1 MYLADHELRE
11 LLDRMGLGE
20 EAGGAAAP
28 FDAATQIQPCSID
41 LRISNVFWKPSRT
54 RRWLRRLGRR
64 VGSVDLRH
72 AGAHDLEPLRD
83 WKRYELEEGET
94 LTIRPG
100 GILMARIHER
110 FQVPPAY
117 AGKIEGRSSF
127 ARLGLSVHCTGDFV
141 NPGWQGFMPL
151 QLHNA
156 GPYPIKITPYLM
168 ICQLMVIRLA
178 SEPELTYG
186 DPRLQSKYENDDGG
200 PSKWW
205 RDRSVLALQERL
217 GEVHVPTT
225 MQSEILECVRFV
237 EPAVLERLRSYV
249 GRRRVGS
256 VENRQTLLEDFAA
269 GEDRRRLGDA
279 VAIASVGVLAA
290 ADLGSA
296 FVTPIGIGHLVLY
309 ALTVVA
315 IFLGFRGYLRRDS
328 GYLGRRELK
337 GLGSVRRGG
346 KDDERAD

>member
-1 MYLADHELRE
+1 MYLADHELQD
-11 LLDRMGLGE
+11 LLGEMGLGE
-20 EAGGAAAP
+20 EAGGAAP
-28 FDAATQIQPCSID
+28 FDAGTQIQPCSID

-54 RRWLRRLGRR
+54 RRWLRRVGRR

-72 AGAHDLEPLRD
+72 AEAHDLEPLRD
-83 WKRYELEEGET
+83 WKRYELEQGET
-94 LTIRPG
+94 LTIKPG
-100 GILMARIHER
+100 DVLMARVHER
-110 FQVPPAY
+110 FQVPSAY

-127 ARLGLSVHCTGDFV
+127 ARLGLSVHCTGDFI

-151 QLHNA
+151 QLFNA

-186 DPRLQSKYENDDGG
+186 DPLLRSKYENDDGG

-225 MQSEILECVRFV
+225 IQSEILDRVRFA

-249 GRRRVGS
+249 GHQRVGAI
-256 VENRQTLLEDFAA
+256 ENRQALLEDLASK
-269 GEDRRRLGDA
+269 EDRRRLADT
-279 VAIASVGVLAA
+279 VAIGTVPVLAA

-296 FVTPIGIGHLVLY
+296 LVPPIGIGHLILY
-309 ALTVVA
+309 VLTVVA
-315 IFLGFRGYLRRDS
+315 VFLGFRGYLRRDS
-328 GYLGRRELK
+328 GYLGRREMK
-337 GLGSVRRGG
+337 SPDSVRPGG